1 MANHNFGGH
10 GLHMRNL
17 AKPEYHLMQ
26 AMKQRYNLDSAAEVF
41 EVTLRVA
48 YEVMQTTDINGINIG
63 DAWITQVIGAI
74 RTIPER
80 ERSYSGVVS
89 TTKV

>member
-1 MANHNFGGH
+1 MPNNSFGGH

-17 AKPEYHLMQ
+17 AKPEYHLMRAIQ
-26 AMKQRYNLDSAAEVF
+26 RRYNLDSPAEVF
-41 EVTLRVA
+41 EVALRVT

-63 DAWITQVIGAI
+63 DAWIAQVIAAI

-80 ERSYSGVVS
+80 ERVYTMVEPHP
-89 TTKV
+89 

>member
-1 MANHNFGGH
+1 MANSSFGGH

-26 AMKQRYNLDSAAEVF
+26 ALKQRYNLDSPAEVF

-80 ERSYSGVVS
+80 DRSYSGLDR
-89 TTKV
+89 TT

>member
-1 MANHNFGGH
+1 MANTSFGGP

-26 AMKQRYNLDSAAEVF
+26 ALKQRYNLDSPAEVF
-41 EVTLRVA
+41 EVTLRIA
-48 YEVMQTTDINGINIG
+48 YEVMQTTDMHGVNIG

-80 ERSYSGVVS
+80 ERIYNGIDR
-89 TTKV
+89 TM